1 MVKRGDS
8 LSMIAKRFLGDA
20 NKYKELA
27 SINNIKNPN
36 LIIVG
41 QQLEED

>member
-1 MVKRGDS
+1 MTKYIVKRGDT
-8 LSMIAKRFLGDA
+8 LNMLAKRFLGDA

-36 LIIVG
+36 LIRTG
-41 QQLEED
+41 Q